1 MSAVERMI
9 AFHLERLK
17 DKNAEVRLKSIEELL
32 LLEATSALEMLESVF
47 RSDPDETVRLAA
59 KKAGRVLY
67 FKLKEREE
75 KSDGSGGSES
85 G

>member
-17 DKNAEVRLKSIEELL
+17 DKNPAVRLKSIEELT
-32 LLEATSALEMLESVF
+32 LLEATGALNVLENLF

-59 KKAGRVLY
+59 KKAGRTLY
-67 FKLKEREE
+67 FKLKEQE
-75 KSDGSGGSES
+75 DGSGG
-85 G
+85 GRGG

>member
-17 DKNAEVRLKSIEELL
+17 DKNPAVRLKSIEELT
-32 LLEATSALEMLESVF
+32 LLEATGALETLENVF
-47 RSDPDETVRLAA
+47 RNDPDETVRLAA
-59 KKAGRVLY
+59 KKAGRTLY
-67 FKLKEREE
+67 FKLKERE
-75 KSDGSGGSES
+75 DGSGG

>member
-1 MSAVERMI
+1 VERMI

-17 DKNAEVRLKSIEELL
+17 DKNAEVRLKSIEELTL
-32 LLEATSALEMLESVF
+32 LGATGALEALESVF

-67 FKLKEREE
+67 FKLKEQEE
-75 KSDGSGGSES
+75 KGGGSGGGQSD
-85 G
+85 

>member
-17 DKNAEVRLKSIEELL
+17 DKNPAVRLKSIEELI
-32 LLEATSALEMLESVF
+32 LLEATGALDVLENVY
-47 RSDPDETVRLAA
+47 RSDPDQTVRLAA
-59 KKAGRVLY
+59 KKAGRTLY
-67 FKLKEREE
+67 FKLKEQE
-75 KSDGSGGSES
+75 DGSGG

>member
-17 DKNAEVRLKSIEELL
+17 DKNAEVRLKSIEELV
-32 LLEATSALEMLESVF
+32 LLEATSALETLESVF
-47 RSDPDETVRLAA
+47 RNDPDETVRLAA
-59 KKAGRVLY
+59 KRAGRVLY
-67 FKLKEREE
+67 FKLKERENN
-75 KSDGSGGSES
+75 DGSGGSQS